1 MYFGTDGIRGIAN
14 LDLTC
19 PLALSVGNAL
29 ASLKKNCRV
38 LIGMDTRVSGDMLL
52 HAVATG
58 VMQGGGDVLDVG
70 VMPTAGIAYLTRFY
84 KADYGV
90 VISASHNPAE
100 YNGIKVFDADGY
112 KLGDKRERDLE
123 LRMANP
129 HIVRSIATGKYMF
142 MHDSAA
148 DYVKFLLSNIDGLKG
163 LRALVD
169 CSNGAAGRVAKTVF
183 EQAGASVV
191 VINTSAA
198 GIDINENVGALY
210 ASNLAP
216 KVKDGGFDV
225 GFAYDGDADRLIAV
239 DENGNVVDGDH
250 LLYILACEAQRRGH
264 LETGSVVGTHHTNM
278 GVQEALENK
287 GIKLVRADI
296 GDKYV
301 LEQMLKDGS
310 PLGAEQSGHI
320 ILGRHT
326 TTGDGILASLVVAQ
340 IIADSGKTLSQLDE
354 AKGYA
359 QVNINVPVS
368 DKLRIINSEA
378 VTNEVGKVYEEL
390 AGQGRVLL
398 RASGTEPK
406 IRIMVECKSE
416 SKAKTLAKRLESV
429 LKSLR

>member
-148 DYVKFLLSNIDGLKG
+148 DYVKFLLSNIEGLKG
-163 LRALVD
+163 LRVLVD

-191 VINTSAA
+191 AINTSAA

-250 LLYILACEAQRRGH
+250 LLCILACEAQRRGH

-340 IIADSGKTLSQLDE
+340 IIADSGKTLSQLDG

>member
-1 MYFGTDGIRGIAN
+1 MYFGTDGIRGVAN
-14 LDLTC
+14 IEITC
-19 PLALSVGNAL
+19 PLAHSVGNAL
-29 ASLKKNCRV
+29 ASCKKNCRV

-70 VMPTAGIAYLTRFY
+70 VMPTAGIAYLTQYY

-100 YNGIKVFDADGY
+100 YNGIKVFDSNGY
-112 KLGDKRERDLE
+112 KLGDKRERELE
-123 LRMANP
+123 QKMAHP
-129 HIVRSIATGKYMF
+129 YVVKAIATGKYMF

-148 DYVKFLLSNIDGLKG
+148 DYVKFLVSQIEGLKG
-163 LRALVD
+163 LRVLVD
-169 CSNGAAGRVAKTVF
+169 CSNGAAGRVAKSVF

-191 VINTSAA
+191 VVNTSAA

-210 ASNLAP
+210 ASNLSQ
-216 KVKDGGFDV
+216 KVKEGGFDV
-225 GFAYDGDADRLIAV
+225 GFAYDGDADRLIAI
-239 DENGNVVDGDH
+239 DEKGNVVDGDH
-250 LLYILACEAQRRGH
+250 LLYVLACDAKKKGT
-264 LETGSVVGTHHTNM
+264 LDTGTVVGTHHTNM
-278 GVQEALENK
+278 GVQDALEK
-287 GIKLVRADI
+287 HGIKLVREDI

-301 LEQMLKDGS
+301 LERMLKDGS

-320 ILGRHT
+320 ILGKRT
-326 TTGDGILASLVVAQ
+326 TTGDGILASLVAAQ
-340 IIADSGKTLSQLDE
+340 IIVDTGKTLSQLDD

-359 QVNINVPVS
+359 QVNINVPVQ
-368 DKLRIINSEA
+368 DKLRIINSEE
-378 VTNEVGKVYEEL
+378 VSLEVGKVYEQL
-390 AGQGRVLL
+390 AGEGRVLL

>member
-1 MYFGTDGIRGIAN
+1 MYFGTDGIRGVAN
-14 LDLTC
+14 IEITC
-19 PLALSVGNAL
+19 PLAHSVGNAL
-29 ASLKKNCRV
+29 ASCKKNCRV

-70 VMPTAGIAYLTRFY
+70 VMPTAGIAYLTQYY

-100 YNGIKVFDADGY
+100 YNGIKVFDSNGY
-112 KLGDKRERDLE
+112 KLGDKRERELE
-123 LRMANP
+123 QKMAHP
-129 HIVRSIATGKYMF
+129 YVVKAIATGKYMF

-148 DYVKFLLSNIDGLKG
+148 DYVKFLVSQIEGLKG
-163 LRALVD
+163 LRVLVD
-169 CSNGAAGRVAKTVF
+169 CSNGAAGRVAKSVF

-191 VINTSAA
+191 VVNTSAA

-210 ASNLAP
+210 ASNLSQ

-225 GFAYDGDADRLIAV
+225 GFAYDGDADRLIAI
-239 DENGNVVDGDH
+239 DEKGNVVDGDH
-250 LLYILACEAQRRGH
+250 LLYVLACDAKKKGT
-264 LETGSVVGTHHTNM
+264 LDTGTAVGTHHTNM
-278 GVQEALENK
+278 GVQDALEK
-287 GIKLVRADI
+287 HGIKLIREDI

-301 LEQMLKDGS
+301 LERMLKDGS

-320 ILGRHT
+320 ILGKRT

-340 IIADSGKTLSQLDE
+340 IIVDTGKTLSQLDD

-359 QVNINVPVS
+359 QVNINVPVQ
-368 DKLRIINSEA
+368 DKLRIINSEE
-378 VTNEVGKVYEEL
+378 VSLEVGKVYEQL
-390 AGQGRVLL
+390 AGEGRVLL

>member
-148 DYVKFLLSNIDGLKG
+148 DYVKFLLSNIEGLKG
-163 LRALVD
+163 LRVLVD

-191 VINTSAA
+191 AINTSAA

-320 ILGRHT
+320 ILGSHT

>member
-1 MYFGTDGIRGIAN
+1 MYFGTDGIRGVAN
-14 LDLTC
+14 IEITC
-19 PLALSVGNAL
+19 PLAHSVGNAL
-29 ASLKKNCRV
+29 ASCKKNCRV

-70 VMPTAGIAYLTRFY
+70 VMPTAGIAYLTQYY

-100 YNGIKVFDADGY
+100 YNGIKVFDSNGY
-112 KLGDKRERDLE
+112 KLGDKRERELE
-123 LRMANP
+123 QKMAHP
-129 HIVRSIATGKYMF
+129 YVVKAIATGKYMF

-148 DYVKFLLSNIDGLKG
+148 DYVKFLVSQIEGMKG
-163 LRALVD
+163 LRVLVD
-169 CSNGAAGRVAKTVF
+169 CSNGAAGRVAKSVF

-191 VINTSAA
+191 VVNTSAA

-210 ASNLAP
+210 ASNLSQ
-216 KVKDGGFDV
+216 KVKEGGFDV
-225 GFAYDGDADRLIAV
+225 GFAYDGDADRLIAI
-239 DENGNVVDGDH
+239 DEKGNVVDGDH
-250 LLYILACEAQRRGH
+250 LLYVLACDAKKKGT
-264 LETGSVVGTHHTNM
+264 LDTGTVVGTHHTNM
-278 GVQEALENK
+278 GVQDALEK
-287 GIKLVRADI
+287 HGIKLIREDI

-301 LEQMLKDGS
+301 LERMLKDGS

-320 ILGRHT
+320 ILGKRT

-340 IIADSGKTLSQLDE
+340 IIVDTGKTLSQLDD

-359 QVNINVPVS
+359 QVNINVPVQ
-368 DKLRIINSEA
+368 DKLRIINSEE
-378 VTNEVGKVYEEL
+378 VSLEVGKVYEQL
-390 AGQGRVLL
+390 AGEGRVLL

>member
-1 MYFGTDGIRGIAN
+1 MYFGTDGIRGVAN
-14 LDLTC
+14 IDLTC
-19 PLALSVGNAL
+19 PIAHSVGNAL
-29 ASLKKNCRV
+29 ASCKKNCRV

-70 VMPTAGIAYLTRFY
+70 VMPTAGIAYLTRYY

-100 YNGIKVFDADGY
+100 YNGIKVFDSEGY
-112 KLGDKRERDLE
+112 KLGDKRERELE
-123 LRMANP
+123 LKMAHP
-129 HIVRSIATGKYMF
+129 HVVKAIATGKYMF
-142 MHDSAA
+142 MHDSAT
-148 DYVKFLLSNIDGLKG
+148 DYAGFLVSQIDGLKG
-163 LRALVD
+163 LRVLVD
-169 CSNGAAGRVAKTVF
+169 CSNGAAGRVAKSVF
-183 EQAGASVV
+183 DQAGASVV

-210 ASNLAP
+210 ASNLSD
-216 KVKDGGFDV
+216 KVRNGGFDV
-225 GFAYDGDADRLIAV
+225 GFAYDGDADRLMAV
-239 DENGNVVDGDH
+239 DEKGNVVDGDH
-250 LLYILACEAQRRGH
+250 LLYILACDAKSKGT
-264 LETGSVVGTHHTNM
+264 LDTGTVVGTHHTNM
-278 GVQEALENK
+278 GVQDALEKK

-320 ILGRHT
+320 ILGKRT
-326 TTGDGILASLVVAQ
+326 TTGDGILASLVIAQ
-340 IIADSGKTLSQLDE
+340 IMADSGKTLSELDE

-359 QVNINVPVS
+359 QVNINVPVT

-378 VTNEVGKVYEEL
+378 VTHEVGKVYEEL

-416 SKAKTLAKRLESV
+416 SKAKTLAKRLENL
-429 LKSLR
+429 LKTLR

>member
-1 MYFGTDGIRGIAN
+1 MYFGTDGIRGVAN

-19 PLALSVGNAL
+19 PLAHSVGNAL
-29 ASLKKNCRV
+29 ASCKKNCRV

-70 VMPTAGIAYLTRFY
+70 VMPTAGIAYLTRYY

-100 YNGIKVFDADGY
+100 YNGIKVFDSEGY
-112 KLGDKRERDLE
+112 KLGDKRERELE
-123 LRMANP
+123 LKMAHP
-129 HIVRSIATGKYMF
+129 HVVKAIATGKYMF
-142 MHDSAA
+142 MHDSAT
-148 DYVKFLLSNIDGLKG
+148 DYVRFLVSQTTGLKG
-163 LRALVD
+163 LRVLVD
-169 CSNGAAGRVAKTVF
+169 CSNGAAGRVAKSVF

-210 ASNLAP
+210 ASNLSD
-216 KVKDGGFDV
+216 KVRNGGFDV
-225 GFAYDGDADRLIAV
+225 GFAYDGDADRLMAV
-239 DENGNVVDGDH
+239 DEKGNVVDGDH
-250 LLYILACEAQRRGH
+250 LLYILACDEKSKGT
-264 LETGSVVGTHHTNM
+264 LDTGTVVGTHHTNM
-278 GVQEALENK
+278 GVQDALEKK

-320 ILGRHT
+320 ILGKRT
-326 TTGDGILASLVVAQ
+326 TTGDGILASLVIAQ
-340 IIADSGKTLSQLDE
+340 IMADSGKTLSELDE

-359 QVNINVPVS
+359 QVNINVPVT

-378 VTNEVGKVYEEL
+378 VTHEIGKVYEEL

-416 SKAKTLAKRLESV
+416 SKAKTLAKRLENL
-429 LKSLR
+429 LKTLR

>member
-1 MYFGTDGIRGIAN
+1 MYFGTDGIRGVAN
-14 LDLTC
+14 VELTC
-19 PLALSVGNAL
+19 SLALSAGNAL

-70 VMPTAGIAYLTRFY
+70 VMPTAGIAYLTRYY

-100 YNGIKVFDADGY
+100 YNGIKVFDSEGY

-123 LRMANP
+123 QRMAQP
-129 HIVRSIATGKYMF
+129 HVAKSIATGKYIF
-142 MHDSAA
+142 MHDAAA
-148 DYVKFLLSNIDGLKG
+148 DYVRFLATQIEGLKG
-163 LRALVD
+163 LRVLVD
-169 CSNGAAGRVAKTVF
+169 CSNGAAGRVAKSVF
-183 EQAGASVV
+183 EQVGASVV
-191 VINTSAA
+191 VINTSNA

-210 ASNLAP
+210 ASNLSD
-216 KVKDGGFDV
+216 KVRDGGFDV

-250 LLYILACEAQRRGH
+250 LLYVLACDAKKKGT
-264 LETGSVVGTHHTNM
+264 LDTGAVVGTHHTNM
-278 GVQEALENK
+278 GVQEALEK
-287 GIKLVRADI
+287 HGIKLVRADI

-320 ILGRHT
+320 ILGKRT
-326 TTGDGILASLVVAQ
+326 TTGDGILASLVIAQ
-340 IIADSGKTLSQLDE
+340 IIADSGKTLSQLDDAE
-354 AKGYA
+354 GYA
-359 QVNINVPVS
+359 QANINVSVS

-378 VTNEVGKVYEEL
+378 VAAEVGKVYEQL
-390 AGQGRVLL
+390 KGQGRVLL

-406 IRIMVECKSE
+406 IRIMVECKSAG
-416 SKAKTLAKRLESV
+416 KAKTLAKHLESV

>member
-100 YNGIKVFDADGY
+100 YNGIKIFDADGY

-142 MHDSAA
+142 MHDASA
-148 DYVKFLLSNIDGLKG
+148 DYVKFLLSNTEGLKG
-163 LRALVD
+163 LRVLVD
-169 CSNGAAGRVAKTVF
+169 CSNGAAGRVAKTAF

-191 VINTSAA
+191 AINTSAA

-216 KVKDGGFDV
+216 KVRDGGFDV

-239 DENGNVVDGDH
+239 DEKGNVVDGDH
-250 LLYILACEAQRRGH
+250 LLYILACEAKKRGQ

-278 GVQEALENK
+278 GVQEALEKN

-320 ILGRHT
+320 IMTRRS
-326 TTGDGILASLVVAQ
+326 TTGDGILASLVTAQ

-378 VTNEVGKVYEEL
+378 VTNEVGKVYEKL

-406 IRIMVECKSE
+406 IRIMVECRSE

>member
-148 DYVKFLLSNIDGLKG
+148 DYVKFLLTNIDGLKG
-163 LRALVD
+163 LRVLVD

-191 VINTSAA
+191 AINTSAA

-250 LLYILACEAQRRGH
+250 LLFILACEAQRRGH

-320 ILGRHT
+320 ILSRHT

>member
-148 DYVKFLLSNIDGLKG
+148 DYVKFLLSNIEGLKG
-163 LRALVD
+163 LRVLVD

-191 VINTSAA
+191 AINTSAA

>member
-70 VMPTAGIAYLTRFY
+70 VMPTAGIAYLTRLY

-148 DYVKFLLSNIDGLKG
+148 DYVKFLLSNIEGLKG
-163 LRALVD
+163 LRVLVD

-191 VINTSAA
+191 AINTSAA

>member
-1 MYFGTDGIRGIAN
+1 MYFGTDGIRGVAN
-14 LDLTC
+14 IDLTC
-19 PLALSVGNAL
+19 PIAHSVGNAL
-29 ASLKKNCRV
+29 ASCKKNCRV

-70 VMPTAGIAYLTRFY
+70 VMPTAGIAYLTRYY

-100 YNGIKVFDADGY
+100 YNGIKVFDSEGY
-112 KLGDKRERDLE
+112 KLGDKRERELE
-123 LRMANP
+123 LKMAHP
-129 HIVRSIATGKYMF
+129 HVVKAIATGKYMF
-142 MHDSAA
+142 MHDSAT
-148 DYVKFLLSNIDGLKG
+148 DYAGFLVSQIDGLKG
-163 LRALVD
+163 LRVLVD
-169 CSNGAAGRVAKTVF
+169 CSNGAAGRVAKSVF

-210 ASNLAP
+210 ASNLSD
-216 KVKDGGFDV
+216 KVRNGGFDV
-225 GFAYDGDADRLIAV
+225 GFAYDGDADRLMAV
-239 DENGNVVDGDH
+239 DEKGNVVDGDH
-250 LLYILACEAQRRGH
+250 LLYILACDAKSKGT
-264 LETGSVVGTHHTNM
+264 LDTGTVVGTHHTNM
-278 GVQEALENK
+278 GVQDALEKK

-320 ILGRHT
+320 ILGKRT
-326 TTGDGILASLVVAQ
+326 TTGDGILASLVIAQ
-340 IIADSGKTLSQLDE
+340 IMADSGKTLSELDE

-359 QVNINVPVS
+359 QVNINVPVT

-378 VTNEVGKVYEEL
+378 VTHEVGKVYEEL

-416 SKAKTLAKRLESV
+416 SKAKTLAKRLENL
-429 LKSLR
+429 LKTLR

>member
-1 MYFGTDGIRGIAN
+1 MYFGTDGIRGVAN

-29 ASLKKNCRV
+29 ASMKKNCRV

-100 YNGIKVFDADGY
+100 YNGIKVFDSEGY
-112 KLGDKRERDLE
+112 KLGDKRERELE
-123 LRMANP
+123 QRMANP
-129 HIVRSIATGKYMF
+129 HVVKAIATGKYMF

-148 DYVKFLLSNIDGLKG
+148 DYVKFLLSSIQGLKG
-163 LRALVD
+163 LRVLVD
-169 CSNGAAGRVAKTVF
+169 CSNGASGRVAKNVF
-183 EQAGASVV
+183 EQAGASVT
-191 VINTSAA
+191 VINTSTA

-216 KVKDGGFDV
+216 KVRDGGFDV

-239 DENGNVVDGDH
+239 DEKGNAVDGDH
-250 LLYILACEAQRRGH
+250 LLYIFACEAKKRGC

-278 GVQEALENK
+278 GVQEALESK

-320 ILGRHT
+320 IMSKHS
-326 TTGDGILASLVVAQ
+326 TTGDGILASLVIAQ

-359 QVNINVPVS
+359 QVNINVPVT
-368 DKLRIINSEA
+368 DKLRVINNEA
-378 VTNEVGKVYEEL
+378 VTNEVSRIYEQL

-406 IRIMVECKSE
+406 IRIMVECRSE
-416 SKAKTLAKRLESV
+416 NKAKTLAKRLESV
-429 LKSLR
+429 LKSVK

>member
-163 LRALVD
+163 LRVLVD
-169 CSNGAAGRVAKTVF
+169 CSNGAAGRVAKTAF

-191 VINTSAA
+191 AINTSAA

-250 LLYILACEAQRRGH
+250 LLYILACEAQKRGH

>member
-1 MYFGTDGIRGIAN
+1 MYFGTDGIRGVAN
-14 LDLTC
+14 IEITC
-19 PLALSVGNAL
+19 PLAHSVGNAL
-29 ASLKKNCRV
+29 ASCKKNCRV

-70 VMPTAGIAYLTRFY
+70 VMPTAGIAYLTQYY

-100 YNGIKVFDADGY
+100 YNGIKVFDSNGY
-112 KLGDKRERDLE
+112 KLGDKRERELE
-123 LRMANP
+123 QKMAHP
-129 HIVRSIATGKYMF
+129 YVVKAIATGKYMF

-148 DYVKFLLSNIDGLKG
+148 DYVKFLVSQIEGLKG
-163 LRALVD
+163 LRVLVD
-169 CSNGAAGRVAKTVF
+169 CSNGAAGRVAKSVF

-191 VINTSAA
+191 VVNTSAA

-210 ASNLAP
+210 ASNLSQ
-216 KVKDGGFDV
+216 KVKEGGFDV
-225 GFAYDGDADRLIAV
+225 GFAYDGDADRLIAI
-239 DENGNVVDGDH
+239 DEKGNVVDGDH
-250 LLYILACEAQRRGH
+250 LLYVLACDAKKKGT
-264 LETGSVVGTHHTNM
+264 LDTGTVVGTHHTNM
-278 GVQEALENK
+278 GVQDALEK
-287 GIKLVRADI
+287 HGIKLIREDI

-301 LEQMLKDGS
+301 LERMLKDGS

-320 ILGRHT
+320 ILGKRT

-340 IIADSGKTLSQLDE
+340 IIVDTGKTLSQLDD

-359 QVNINVPVS
+359 QVNINVPVQ
-368 DKLRIINSEA
+368 DKLRIINSEE
-378 VTNEVGKVYEEL
+378 VSLEVGKVYEQL
-390 AGQGRVLL
+390 AGEGRVLL

>member
-148 DYVKFLLSNIDGLKG
+148 DYVKFLLSNIDRLKG
-163 LRALVD
+163 LRVLVD

-191 VINTSAA
+191 AINTSAA

>member
-163 LRALVD
+163 LRVLVD

-191 VINTSAA
+191 AINTSAA
-198 GIDINENVGALY
+198 GIDINENAGALY

-250 LLYILACEAQRRGH
+250 LLYILACEAQRRRH